1 MSDEII
7 QHYTEAQDE
16 ENRLAGGIGR
26 WEYERTIA
34 AISRYLGG
42 QQTVVDVGS
51 GTGVY
56 SLWLAEQGH
65 DVHVVDLV
73 PHHVR
78 MVREKASARS
88 LSLGSATIGD
98 AVSLSFP
105 DAFADLVLLMGP
117 LYHMTDQDHRLK
129 ALRESARILK
139 PGGRVTCTAISRF
152 ASMLAGFRNDRFDF
166 PEFEAVVDGAL
177 RDGQHRN
184 PLRRTS
190 HLGIAFFHRP
200 SELRDEIE
208 RSGLVCERIVGIES
222 PIAIIKQLEDWVD
235 KKGRTY
241 ELAVKYAQMIEEEEE
256 LLGASFHLLGVG
268 RRP

>member
-1 MSDEII
+1 MNDEII
-7 QHYTEAQDE
+7 QHYTEGHDE

-34 AISRYLGG
+34 VISRYLGR
-42 QQTVVDVGS
+42 QQRVVDVGG
-51 GTGVY
+51 GTGIY

-65 DVHVVDLV
+65 DVHVIDLV
-73 PHHVR
+73 PHHVQ
-78 MVREKASARS
+78 MVRDKASARS
-88 LSLGSATIGD
+88 LQLGSASIGD

-105 DAFADLVLLMGP
+105 GEFADLVLLMGP
-117 LYHMTDQDHRLK
+117 LYHMTDAEQRQR
-129 ALRESARILK
+129 ALRECARILK
-139 PGGRVTCTAISRF
+139 PGGRVACTVISRF
-152 ASMLAGFRNDRFDF
+152 ASMLAGFRNDRFDD

-184 PLRRTS
+184 PVTRTS
-190 HLGIAFFHRP
+190 HLRTAFFHRP
-200 SELRDEIE
+200 SELREEIE
-208 RSGLVCERIVGIES
+208 RSGLVCERIVGLES
-222 PIAIIKQLEDWVD
+222 PIAIIKRLDDWVD

-241 ELAVKYAQMIEEEEE
+241 ELAVKYAQMVEEEEE